1 MKYMKNLFEKNEDHA
16 EEPSRLSVHERTN
29 VPDDPKYDVVIS
41 SNVYVL
47 DDELPPPSLAKNL
60 RAMFENKSTSPV
72 GQQSVGKGTKKQDE
86 KACSETR
93 KTKIENEL
101 PVVSSEPEEDGSDI
115 PQVGITRSLLERWRD
130 IEETG
135 QPKERSRGRE
145 AKRGTGPM
153 QRSQSTTRIEISQRL
168 KVVSDDRP
176 KMNGTLSKEEGQYIR
191 NTSYGQSFQTSAPAT
206 KVSYKLGY
214 KFIYQNANL
223 RLKYNCFLV

>member
-1 MKYMKNLFEKNEDHA
+1 MKYMKNLFEKNGDQA
-16 EEPSRLSVHERTN
+16 EEQSKLSVHERAD

-60 RAMFENKSTSPV
+60 RAMFEHKNTSPV
-72 GQQSVGKGTKKQDE
+72 SQQSVGKGMKKQDE
-86 KACSETR
+86 RTSTETR

-101 PVVSSEPEEDGSDI
+101 PVVSSEPEEDGSDV
-115 PQVGITRSLLERWRD
+115 PQAGITRSLLARWRD

-135 QPKERSRGRE
+135 QPKERSRGR
-145 AKRGTGPM
+145 AGKRETGAM
-153 QRSQSTTRIEISQRL
+153 QRSQSTTRVEISQRL

-176 KMNGTLSKEEGQYIR
+176 KMNGNLSKEEGQYIR
-191 NTSYGQSFQTSAPAT
+191 NSSYGQSFQTSVPAT

-214 KFIYQNANL
+214 KFI
-223 RLKYNCFLV
+223 C